1 MKAKDLNELKEN
13 FRELGLRTSEILD
26 FKILAKG
33 LDKDGYLN
41 EDFEL
46 VDLDKFREI
55 QNTLK
60 AKGLLET
67 GFNNFI
73 NITNEIDMI
82 PERLKH
88 NIEKILLG
96 IEQLELFIEKEF
108 LEKQKHDEILE
119 EEHTEVQE
127 TREEIV
133 AKLNKIANGDPEEH
147 ADGELENQED
157 TESEKEPEDM
167 RTDEEKEKDA
177 LYEQVQNENKA

>member
-1 MKAKDLNELKEN
+1 MKAKNLNELKEN

-33 LDKDGYLN
+33 LDKEGYLN

-60 AKGLLET
+60 VEGLLET

-73 NITNEIDMI
+73 NITNEIDLI
-82 PERLKH
+82 PEKLKH

-108 LEKQKHDEILE
+108 LEKQKHDRIPKE
-119 EEHTEVQE
+119 EPADVQE
-127 TREEIV
+127 TKEDFEIPREV
-133 AKLNKIANGDPEEH
+133 SEENT
-147 ADGELENQED
+147 GEGLESQED
-157 TESEKEPEDM
+157 IESEEEPEDM
-167 RTDEEKEKDA
+167 RTDEEKERDA
-177 LYEQVQNENKA
+177 LYEEVQNENKA

>member
-73 NITNEIDMI
+73 NITNEIDTI

-108 LEKQKHDEILE
+108 LEKQKE
-119 EEHTEVQE
+119 EEFPKEESTEVQE
-127 TREEIV
+127 TREAEV
-133 AKLNKIANGDPEEH
+133 PQEVFEDD
-147 ADGELENQED
+147 DGEKLESHED
-157 TESEKEPEDM
+157 IESKKEPEDM

>member
-108 LEKQKHDEILE
+108 LEKQKE
-119 EEHTEVQE
+119 EEFPKEESTEVQE
-127 TREEIV
+127 TREAEV
-133 AKLNKIANGDPEEH
+133 PQEVFEDD
-147 ADGELENQED
+147 DGEKLESHED
-157 TESEKEPEDM
+157 IESKKEPEDM

>member
-1 MKAKDLNELKEN
+1 MKAKNLNELKEN

-60 AKGLLET
+60 VEGLLET

-73 NITNEIDMI
+73 NITNEIDLI
-82 PERLKH
+82 PEKLKH

-108 LEKQKHDEILE
+108 LEKQKHDGIPKE
-119 EEHTEVQE
+119 EPVDVQE
-127 TREEIV
+127 TKEEFEIPQE
-133 AKLNKIANGDPEEH
+133 ISEE
-147 ADGELENQED
+147 DTSKELENQED
-157 TESEKEPEDM
+157 VESEEYPEDM
-167 RTDEEKEKDA
+167 RTEEEKEKDA
-177 LYEQVQNENKA
+177 LYEEVQDENEA

>member
-33 LDKDGYLN
+33 LDNDGYLN

-73 NITNEIDMI
+73 NITNEIDVI

-96 IEQLELFIEKEF
+96 IEQLELFIEKQF
-108 LEKQKHDEILE
+108 LEKQKE
-119 EEHTEVQE
+119 EEIPKEEPAEIQE
-127 TREEIV
+127 TKEEAEIPQEISKED
-133 AKLNKIANGDPEEH
+133 AGE
-147 ADGELENQED
+147 ELESQKD
-157 TESEKEPEDM
+157 AESEEEPEDM

>member
-1 MKAKDLNELKEN
+1 MKAKNLNELKEN

-26 FKILAKG
+26 FKVLAKG

-46 VDLDKFREI
+46 VDLDKFRKI

-60 AKGLLET
+60 AEGLLET

-73 NITNEIDMI
+73 NITNEIDSI

-108 LEKQKHDEILE
+108 LEKQKHEEILKE
-119 EEHTEVQE
+119 ESVEIQEPKEEIEVPQE
-127 TREEIV
+127 T
-133 AKLNKIANGDPEEH
+133 PEDNTE
-147 ADGELENQED
+147 
-157 TESEKEPEDM
+157 ESEIKEDVDPEDM

-177 LYEQVQNENKA
+177 LYEEVQNENKA

>member
-13 FRELGLRTSEILD
+13 FRELGIRTSEILD

-33 LDKDGYLN
+33 LDKEGYLN

-108 LEKQKHDEILE
+108 LEKQKE
-119 EEHTEVQE
+119 EEIPKEESTEVKETEEAEVPQE
-127 TREEIV
+127 VFED
-133 AKLNKIANGDPEEH
+133 N
-147 ADGELENQED
+147 DGEKLESHED

>member
-1 MKAKDLNELKEN
+1 MKAKNLNELKEN

-33 LDKDGYLN
+33 LDKDGYLK
-41 EDFEL
+41 EDLEL

-60 AKGLLET
+60 VEGLLET

-73 NITNEIDMI
+73 NITNELDLI
-82 PERLKH
+82 PEKLKH

-108 LEKQKHDEILE
+108 LEKQKQKETSEKKSAD
-119 EEHTEVQE
+119 VQE
-127 TREEIV
+127 TKEEVEVPQEISKED
-133 AKLNKIANGDPEEH
+133 AGE
-147 ADGELENQED
+147 ELESQED
-157 TESEKEPEDM
+157 VESKEEPEDM

-177 LYEQVQNENKA
+177 LFEEVQNENKA